1 MMWLYVCEEALFYSL
16 AVTWLSLKI
25 THVYL
30 ICFSPQIPS
39 ALLNIAEPEASE
51 EAPRAPKKISSHP
64 LNFFSLC
71 SLTRDSSVIYPQ
83 ELQRSGPQ
91 SAFCFSG
98 HSASSIIFPDRADS
112 KHQFK
117 APSRLAPASA
127 VALGNR
133 PLSRPPPPPPAWGT
147 AWAYLLHSSLD
158 QSERAQRSTG
168 ALLWPWPISAL
179 KQYSARMATHVH
191 INFNIECTLEW
202 RYLDLLWAA
211 AAVFLFSFI
220 LFLNFVLLLG
230 LRVKILPCYYNSD
243 LLYSEHMKHVASFSE

>member
-1 MMWLYVCEEALFYSL
+1 MASAPLWSWLCVCEEAFFYSFV
-16 AVTWLSLKI
+16 VTWLSPKI

-30 ICFSPQIPS
+30 ICFSPPNPFSNTKHSQARGEWRGTS
-39 ALLNIAEPEASE
+39 GSQENFLS
-51 EAPRAPKKISSHP
+51 P
-64 LNFFSLC
+64 LEFFSLC

-83 ELQRSGPQ
+83 ELQHSGPQ

-133 PLSRPPPPPPAWGT
+133 PLSRPPPPPAWGT

-158 QSERAQRSTG
+158 
-168 ALLWPWPISAL
+168 
-179 KQYSARMATHVH
+179 
-191 INFNIECTLEW
+191 
-202 RYLDLLWAA
+202 
-211 AAVFLFSFI
+211 
-220 LFLNFVLLLG
+220 
-230 LRVKILPCYYNSD
+230 
-243 LLYSEHMKHVASFSE
+243 